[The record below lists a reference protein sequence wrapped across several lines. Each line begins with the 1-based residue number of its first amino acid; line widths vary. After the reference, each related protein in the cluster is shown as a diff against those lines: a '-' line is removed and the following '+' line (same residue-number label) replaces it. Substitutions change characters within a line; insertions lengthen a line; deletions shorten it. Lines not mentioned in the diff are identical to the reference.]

1 MSSPPPQLRGW
12 NLTSTYSAFTKL
24 SLSSAFNESDFSRN
38 YVVIVTTISLW
49 AICVSLFGL
58 CQPTLLQINTTL
70 CSAVIACYFSFIPRH
85 GFSNDAWL
93 LNVCRVSHADLK
105 PAEKKTVHLCV
116 CVYMQVFE
124 CMHVSSKTE
133 QSEVKNDKR
142 WWHLRCHSWLFYCE
156 KETLDCSVSTNS
168 RFCFCRLDTLTS
180 THSASSLD

>member
-105 PAEKKTVHLCV
+105 PAEKKLCICV
-116 CVYMQVFE
+116 CVCICKFLNA
-124 CMHVSSKTE
+124 CMFLQRRS
-133 QSEVKNDKR
+133 N
-142 WWHLRCHSWLFYCE
+142 LRL
-156 KETLDCSVSTNS
+156 KMTNGGDTLDVTHDYFIVRKRLWTALSLQTADFVSAAW
-168 RFCFCRLDTLTS
+168 
-180 THSASSLD
+180 THSLPLTALLP

>member
-1 MSSPPPQLRGW
+1 MLNCILCENRHLPWRFNVITTTSIVRLK
-12 NLTSTYSAFTKL
+12 LTSTYSAFTKL

-58 CQPTLLQINTTL
+58 CQPTLLQINSTL

-105 PAEKKTVHLCV
+105 PAEKKLCICV
-116 CVYMQVFE
+116 CVYASFW
-124 CMHVSSKTE
+124 MHA
-133 QSEVKNDKR
+133 
-142 WWHLRCHSWLFYCE
+142 
-156 KETLDCSVSTNS
+156 
-168 RFCFCRLDTLTS
+168 CFFKDG
-180 THSASSLD
+180 AIWG